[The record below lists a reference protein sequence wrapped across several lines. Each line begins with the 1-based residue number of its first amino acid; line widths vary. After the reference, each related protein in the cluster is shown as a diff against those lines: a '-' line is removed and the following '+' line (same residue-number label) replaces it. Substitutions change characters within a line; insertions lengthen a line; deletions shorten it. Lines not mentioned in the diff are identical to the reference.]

1 MKIKSMSD
9 AAEKLRQYVMK
20 ECAKHDYCTDD
31 CPFYHMC
38 DMQAMNWNSFA
49 AFAEAYDLDHEG
61 RA

>member
-38 DMQAMNWNSFA
+38 DMQA
-49 AFAEAYDLDHEG
+49 
-61 RA
+61 R